1 MTRVHLAEESSF
13 RKKGRRRCRKVLPAT
28 SDPPWSK
35 ILKQVTKLS
44 RNDFISY
51 VIKFTKLFQRYRY
64 FLPKKNDISFENPQM
79 KWTWDPNI
87 LNDCP
92 ETTSQFVPLSQAWFD
107 RNSYTYTCTK
117 MCPLHNEATLKLQ
130 FAFKF
135 LMLQNFT
142 EVLFSAELRSII
154 TNIYVEMK
162 LVIKSDIKLFTK
174 LTKI

>member
-13 RKKGRRRCRKVLPAT
+13 RKKKGRRRCRKVLPAT

-51 VIKFTKLFQRYRY
+51 VIKFTKLFQSYRY
-64 FLPKKNDISFENPQM
+64 FLPKKNDRSFENPQM

-107 RNSYTYTCTK
+107 RNSYCIHIHVQKCAPY
-117 MCPLHNEATLKLQ
+117 
-130 FAFKF
+130 
-135 LMLQNFT
+135 
-142 EVLFSAELRSII
+142 I
-154 TNIYVEMK
+154 
-162 LVIKSDIKLFTK
+162 TK
-174 LTKI
+174 LHWSYSLLLNSSCCKISPKFCFLSS